1 MDIFISDLPRA
12 QRYKLM
18 VGAVVPRPIA
28 WITSRSPEGLV
39 NAAPYS
45 AFTIASVS
53 PPMLLVN
60 CSRRDGAEKDTA
72 RNIQATGD
80 FVINVSTEGQLD
92 LMHSCSAELGP
103 EVSETERFAIALAP
117 SRIVSAPRVADAPV
131 SFECRLHRM
140 IEVGDERNQLI
151 IGEVVH
157 AHVDPAVLN
166 GDKID
171 QARLRPIGRIGGPTY
186 TALGELFHRPAL
198 SGQLA
203 DLARLKQA
211 GGNR

>member
-1 MDIFISDLPRA
+1 
-12 QRYKLM
+12 
-18 VGAVVPRPIA
+18 
-28 WITSRSPEGLV
+28 
-39 NAAPYS
+39 
-45 AFTIASVS
+45 
-53 PPMLLVN
+53 MLLVN